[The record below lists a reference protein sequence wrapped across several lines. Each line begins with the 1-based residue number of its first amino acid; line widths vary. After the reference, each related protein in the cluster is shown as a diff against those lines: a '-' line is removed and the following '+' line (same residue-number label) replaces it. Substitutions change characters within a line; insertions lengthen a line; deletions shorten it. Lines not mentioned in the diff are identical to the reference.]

1 MSAAAELNIV
11 VEIEQEVLGALMVGT
26 SARDSLSF
34 LREYHFLEDFHVF
47 LFRAISSA
55 YERFGSANPVVVK
68 QLLPPEV
75 IMSFEMR
82 GGRSVSQY
90 LASLAASTTLTA
102 GLAVDYAKNVV
113 EQWARI
119 AIVGEAQR
127 ASQAAND
134 PAADISRVVHDTA
147 SKLDDIM
154 SEVRAG
160 RQRRAKVSLGVA
172 AGEAVSA
179 AMQAKDTGS
188 GLTGVTWGLSDINRL
203 TGGIQRRDLTLIG
216 ARPSMGKTTLGL
228 SVAMKAAKAGNSVA
242 FFSLEMDA
250 EKIGARALSD
260 YLYDMNKRIP
270 YVDII
275 RGNVSDEQI
284 DALADAQAKMQSLPI
299 FIDDQ
304 SSPSIT
310 DIRVRTERIAEECS
324 RAGKNLAGVFIDHLG
339 LIKPS
344 SRYQGNRNNEI
355 GEITSAL
362 KGMARDLDVA
372 VILLSQLNRAVENRA
387 EKVPQLS
394 DLRDSGAI
402 EQDAD
407 MIAFLYREAYY
418 LGRETGG
425 SFEEQ
430 EARIDRLSEVQNKLE
445 FHIAKQRNGAIT
457 KVDLYA
463 DMAFSAIRS
472 SARQ

>member
-1 MSAAAELNIV
+1 MTTAPELNIV
-11 VEIEQEVLGALMVGT
+11 VEIEQEVLGALMVG
-26 SARDSLSF
+26 SSSRDSLSF
-34 LREYHFLEDFHVF
+34 LRDYHFLEDFHVG

-55 YERFGSANPVVVK
+55 YERFGNANPAIVK
-68 QLLPPEV
+68 QLIPKDTV
-75 IMSFEMR
+75 TAFEANS
-82 GGRSVSQY
+82 GRSVSQY
-90 LASLAASTTLTA
+90 LAALAANTTLT
-102 GLAVDYAKNVV
+102 GGRSVDYAKNVV

-119 AIVGEAQR
+119 SIVGEAQR

-134 PAADISRVVHDTA
+134 PSVDISRIVHETA
-147 SKLDDIM
+147 SKLDNIM

-160 RQRRAKVSLGVA
+160 RQRRAKVSIGVA
-172 AGEAVSA
+172 AGEAVNA
-179 AMQAKDTGS
+179 AMEAKDTGG
-188 GLTGVTWGLSDINRL
+188 GLTGITWGLADINKL
-203 TGGIQRRDLTLIG
+203 TGGIQKRDLTLIG

-228 SVAMKAAKAGNSVA
+228 SVAMKAAKAGDSVA

-260 YLYDMNKRIP
+260 YLYDWNRHIP

-275 RGNVSDEQI
+275 RGNVSDDQI
-284 DALADAQAKMQSLPI
+284 DMLAEAQVKLHSLPI

-304 SSPSIT
+304 SSPSVT
-310 DIRVRTERIAEECS
+310 DIRVRTERLAEECARS
-324 RAGKNLAGVFIDHLG
+324 GKSLSGVFIDHLG

-372 VILLSQLNRAVENRA
+372 VVLLSQLNRAVENRA

-418 LGRETGG
+418 LGRENGG

-430 EARIDRLSEVQNKLE
+430 EARADRLGQVQNNLE
-445 FHIAKQRNGAIT
+445 FHIAKQRNGPVT
-457 KVDLYA
+457 KVDLFA
-463 DMAFSAIRS
+463 DMAFSAIRNG
-472 SARQ
+472 ARQ